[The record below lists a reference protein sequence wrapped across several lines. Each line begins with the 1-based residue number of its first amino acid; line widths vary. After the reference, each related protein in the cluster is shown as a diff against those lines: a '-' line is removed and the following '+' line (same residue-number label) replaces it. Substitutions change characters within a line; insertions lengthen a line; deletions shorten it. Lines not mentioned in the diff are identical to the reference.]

1 MGYSKSSYK
10 KKLKAINAYMKKQER
25 SSKNNLTLQL
35 RELEKELSPKLVE
48 ERKQQRSEQ
57 N

>member
-10 KKLKAINAYMKKQER
+10 KKFKAINAYMKKQER
-25 SSKNNLTLQL
+25 SSKNNLALQL
-35 RELEKELSPKLVE
+35 RELEQELSPKLVE